1 MFDLQLIGA
10 DAGWHF
16 ALEQVGISGTVL
28 ARVGAVFGDEC
39 ELMTEAGIV
48 RGETTG
54 ALRFAAESDSAL
66 PVTGDWVAARF
77 IKAEH
82 ALIHA
87 VLPRRSI
94 FSRRSAGKRHR
105 EQPLAANIDTALLV
119 CALDEDFNPRRLE
132 RYMTLARQSGV
143 EPVIILSKDDLCAD
157 IETRLS
163 EAHAVCGDAVVVAVS
178 AFRSAGVDALASH
191 LRSGKTA
198 ALLGSSGAGKST
210 LVNALLGHERQTTN
224 SVRES
229 DGRGRHTTTR
239 RDLIALPRGGALID
253 TPGLRELQLWA
264 DSESVDEV
272 FSEIVRL
279 AESCRFDDCRHDA
292 EPGCEVRAALE
303 RGGLERARWESW
315 RKLRSEARR
324 HELLTDRPAAE
335 AAKQRL
341 RAIHKAMRVYKERH

>member
-10 DAGWHF
+10 DPGWRH
-16 ALEQVGISGTVL
+16 AIDQLGIPGTML
-28 ARVGAVFGDEC
+28 ARVVAVYGDEC
-39 ELMTEAGIV
+39 DLVTGVGIV

-54 ALRFAAESDSAL
+54 ALRFSADSDAGL
-66 PVTGDWVAARF
+66 PVTGDWVAAR
-77 IKAEH
+77 AVEPER

-87 VLPRRSI
+87 VLPRRSV

-105 EQPLAANIDTALLV
+105 EQPLAANIDTAFVV
-119 CALDEDFNPRRLE
+119 CALDADFNLRRLE

-143 EPVIILSKDDLCAD
+143 EPVIVLSKADLCGD
-157 IETRLS
+157 IESRVS
-163 EAHAVCGDAVVVAVS
+163 EAHAISGDAVVVALS
-178 AFRSAGVDALASH
+178 ALRRIGVDAVASR
-191 LRSGKTA
+191 LGSGKTA

-210 LVNALLGHERQTTN
+210 LVNALLGHERQATKP
-224 SVRES
+224 VRES

-239 RDLIALPRGGALID
+239 RDLIPVPGGGALID

-272 FSEIVRL
+272 FSEIALL
-279 AESCRFDDCRHDA
+279 AASCRFHDCRHDS

-303 RGGLERARWESW
+303 RGDLEPSRWESW
-315 RKLRSEARR
+315 RKLRREAQR
-324 HELLTDRPAAE
+324 HEMLTDRAAAE

-341 RAIHKAMRVYKERH
+341 RTVHKAMRVYKERH